1 MGMFD
6 FNYMKLSVEE
16 IVRIA
21 QRDGCSILR
30 VAISSNGYRQTQ
42 GFWGQP
48 DASSI
53 YKDSEQAMLVG
64 LIRKMAKNGNG
75 VLGIMSLYK
84 GARRAKGIK
93 GGNARLMARIKDE
106 LIPALEEMNLVCLI
120 GDKIY
125 VHQDIIDEHWQPN
138 FKTYEGERS
147 SRLPYHLRYSE
158 EEVEI
163 AIEFYRKAKSL
174 LSGKYSTNC

>member
-6 FNYMKLSVEE
+6 FNDVKLSDEE

-21 QRDGCSILR
+21 HRDGFSILR

-42 GFWGQP
+42 GFWGNP

-75 VLGIMSLYK
+75 VLGIRSLYE
-84 GARRAKGIK
+84 GARRAKRIK
-93 GGNARLMARIKDE
+93 GGNAVLMARIKDE
-106 LIPALEEMNLVCLI
+106 IIP
-120 GDKIY
+120 
-125 VHQDIIDEHWQPN
+125 P
-138 FKTYEGERS
+138 
-147 SRLPYHLRYSE
+147 
-158 EEVEI
+158 
-163 AIEFYRKAKSL
+163 
-174 LSGKYSTNC
+174 

>member
-6 FNYMKLSVEE
+6 FNDVKLSGEE

-21 QRDGCSILR
+21 RCDGLSTLR

-42 GFWGQP
+42 GFWGNP

-53 YKDSEQAMLVG
+53 YKGSVQEMLVG
-64 LIRKMAKNGNG
+64 LIRKMARNGKG
-75 VLGIMSLYK
+75 VLGIRSLYE
-84 GARRAKGIK
+84 GARMEKRFK
-93 GGNARLMARIKDE
+93 GGNARLMERIKDE
-106 LIPALEEMNLVCLI
+106 LIPELEEMNLVCLI

-125 VHQDIIDEHWQPN
+125 ANPAIIDEYWQPN
-138 FKTYEGERS
+138 FKTYEGEHA

-158 EEVEI
+158 EEVEV

-174 LSGKYSTNC
+174 LNGK

>member
-6 FNYMKLSVEE
+6 FNDVKLSGEE

-21 QRDGCSILR
+21 RCDGSSILR

-42 GFWGQP
+42 GFWGHP
-48 DASSI
+48 DASEV
-53 YKDSEQAMLVG
+53 YKGEALAVLIN
-64 LIRKMAKNGNG
+64 LIRKMARNGKG
-75 VLGIMSLYK
+75 VLGIRSLYE
-84 GARRAKGIK
+84 GARKVKPFEGSDGI
-93 GGNARLMARIKDE
+93 MARIKDE

-125 VHQDIIDEHWQPN
+125 VHPAIIDEYWQPN
-138 FKTYEGERS
+138 FKTYEGEHA

-158 EEVEI
+158 EEVEM

-174 LSGKYSTNC
+174 FNGE

>member
-6 FNYMKLSVEE
+6 FNDVKLSGEE

-42 GFWGQP
+42 GFWGNP

-53 YKDSEQAMLVG
+53 YKDSWQAMMVG
-64 LIRKMAKNGNG
+64 LIRKMARNGKG
-75 VLGIMSLYK
+75 VLGIRSLYE
-84 GARRAKGIK
+84 GARRAKRIN

-106 LIPALEEMNLVCLI
+106 LIPALEEINLVCLI

-125 VHQDIIDEHWQPN
+125 VHPAIIDEYWQPN
-138 FKTYEGERS
+138 FKTYEGEHA

-158 EEVEI
+158 EEVEM

-174 LSGKYSTNC
+174 LIGK

>member
-6 FNYMKLSVEE
+6 FNDVKLSDEE

-21 QRDGCSILR
+21 QRDGFSILR

-42 GFWGQP
+42 GFWGNP

-53 YKDSEQAMLVG
+53 YKGSVQAMLVG
-64 LIRKMAKNGNG
+64 LIRKMARNGKG
-75 VLGIMSLYK
+75 VLGIRSLYE
-84 GARRAKGIK
+84 GARREKRFK

-106 LIPALEEMNLVCLI
+106 MIPELEKINLVCLI

-125 VHQDIIDEHWQPN
+125 VNPAILNEYWEPN
-138 FKTYEGERS
+138 FKVYEGEHP
-147 SRLPYHLRYSE
+147 SRLPYHLRYGE
-158 EEVEI
+158 EEVEE
-163 AIEFYRKAKSL
+163 AMDMYRRWNAVEK
-174 LSGKYSTNC
+174 

>member
-6 FNYMKLSVEE
+6 FNDVKLSGEE

-42 GFWGQP
+42 GFWGNP

-53 YKDSEQAMLVG
+53 YKDSWQAMMVG
-64 LIRKMAKNGNG
+64 LIRKMARNGKG
-75 VLGIMSLYK
+75 VLGIRSLYE
-84 GARRAKGIK
+84 GARREKRIK
-93 GGNARLMARIKDE
+93 GGNARLMTRIKDG

-120 GDKIY
+120 GGKIY
-125 VHQDIIDEHWQPN
+125 VHPAIIDESWQPN
-138 FKTYEGERS
+138 FKIYEGEHA

-158 EEVEI
+158 EELEK
-163 AIEFYRKAKSL
+163 AIEFYLKAKAL
-174 LSGKYSTNC
+174 LNGE